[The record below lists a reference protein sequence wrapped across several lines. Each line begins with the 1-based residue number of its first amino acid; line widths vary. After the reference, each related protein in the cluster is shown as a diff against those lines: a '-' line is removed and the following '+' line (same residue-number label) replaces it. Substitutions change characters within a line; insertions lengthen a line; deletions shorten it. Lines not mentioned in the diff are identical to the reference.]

1 MTAEKVLNTS
11 ITIDINGNVHLE
23 GSVLNK
29 VPFYKLIQLDKYI
42 LNPLVS

>member
-11 ITIDINGNVHLE
+11 IQTDINGNVYLE

-29 VPFYKLIQLDKYI
+29 SLSI
-42 LNPLVS
+42 N